1 MLKSC
6 LFVSSDMWITA
17 QTLVL
22 NSTSRL
28 MEKEM
33 QQAILKLTDIA
44 VEKPIYEAAGLSR
57 FIR

>member
-1 MLKSC
+1 
-6 LFVSSDMWITA
+6 MWITA

-22 NSTSRL
+22 KSASRL

-33 QQAILKLTDIA
+33 QQAIPKLTDIA